1 MKTLKKIL
9 LITVILVVVLGLAAV
24 IVVGVFLDK
33 IVKSGIEAVAPP
45 ITQTIVTVDGVH
57 ISALSGSASIQ
68 GLIIGNPDPAKYKS
82 TNAISLGKV
91 AVSVAPGSI
100 MSDKIVVHS
109 IQVIAPAIT
118 LEGNPFSENNLKQLL
133 DNVNAFTGGG
143 AVDTNKAAATPAEKK
158 AGKKLQVDDF
168 LISGAKVTA
177 RITGLEG
184 EPFSVVIPDIH
195 FTNLGTGPDGIT
207 AADLTKKVLN
217 QIITD
222 SIKLVGERAKD
233 IMGKTAGN
241 ILKGATDNAGKAVGG
256 STDTLKKSIGNL
268 FGK

>member
-1 MKTLKKIL
+1 MKTLKKIV
-9 LITVILVVVLGLAAV
+9 LIGIILVVVLGLAAV
-24 IVVGVFLDK
+24 LVVGLFLDK
-33 IVKSGIEAVAPP
+33 IVKSGIETVAPP
-45 ITQTIVTVDGVH
+45 ITQTTVTVAGVH
-57 ISALSGSASIQ
+57 LSALSGSASIQ
-68 GLIIGNPDPAKYKS
+68 GFVIGNPTPANYKS
-82 TNAISLGKV
+82 PYAISLGKA
-91 AVSVAPGSI
+91 AVSVVPGSI
-100 MSDKIVVHS
+100 LKDKIVVHS
-109 IQVIAPAIT
+109 IEVRAPEIT
-118 LEGNPFSENNLKQLL
+118 LEGNPFSENNLKQIL

-177 RITGLEG
+177 RIPGIEG

-217 QIITD
+217 DVITGA
-222 SIKLVGERAKD
+222 IKAVGERAKD

-241 ILKGATDNAGKAVGG
+241 IIKGATDTAGKTVG
-256 STDTLKKSIGNL
+256 SNAETLKKSIGNL